1 MTEEKQEDIEV
12 EVIAKIHTSGDR
24 CGGRCALKGLEDLS
38 EWHTCPLSR
47 PFPDTPLETVVDYEP
62 ADALARSA
70 WGDDIEY
77 YRNDECFDA
86 ERAANELRA
95 KADRADRLKAD
106 CDGLMKER
114 RDALE
119 LLEHYGSGD
128 SLWDVVVATADV
140 IIALRAEIA
149 GLESELVR
157 LKAEIKAAAEKAE

>member
-86 ERAANELRA
+86 ERAAKN
-95 KADRADRLKAD
+95 
-106 CDGLMKER
+106 
-114 RDALE
+114 
-119 LLEHYGSGD
+119 
-128 SLWDVVVATADV
+128 
-140 IIALRAEIA
+140 LRAE
-149 GLESELVR
+149 LV
-157 LKAEIKAAAEKAE
+157 AEKERAAFHLALIERAEVLLRRVTIADNGAFFKAWKEQDVEDKGDKQ